1 MFALLAQ
8 VDPVA
13 ADACAEGLPAV
24 QHLACTLFGA
34 ESAAHTI
41 EGLTYYVIAVVGAL
55 MLQVFAPDTAT
66 AVTARPFLQ
75 RWFGERSERFYFRT
89 DFVITVFLGALI
101 AVLIYSPSSTTQALV
116 AGVGW
121 AAAVS
126 ALVARTGGSPRET
139 PSGAA
144 PGADGAESDGD

>member
-1 MFALLAQ
+1 MIALLAQ
-8 VDPVA
+8 ADPITA
-13 ADACAEGLPAV
+13 NACADGLPAV
-24 QHLACTLFGA
+24 QHLACSLFGA
-34 ESAAHTI
+34 DGAAHNI
-41 EGLTYYVIAVVGAL
+41 EAVTYYVIAVVGAL

-66 AVTARPFLQ
+66 AVSARPFLQ

-126 ALVARTGGSPRET
+126 ALVARTGATPRDT
-139 PSGAA
+139 PSSAA
-144 PGADGAESDGD
+144 AGADEAESDGA